1 MPGDSSEVNINSG
14 GIDKN
19 TYDAIV
25 IGSGISGGWAAK
37 ELCDNGLKTL
47 VLERGKDVV
56 HIKDYPT
63 ATKNPWDFPH
73 RGDLPLSIVKE
84 NPIVERCYAFSE
96 ATQHFFVKDKEHPYI
111 QEKPFDWIRGYQV
124 GGKSLLWA
132 RQTQRWS
139 KYDFEGPARDGY
151 AVDWP
156 IRYEDIAPWY
166 SHVEKFAGISGNK
179 DGYDTLPDGEFLPP
193 WEMNC
198 VEKDIQQKI
207 MANYKNR
214 YVVQGRCAHLTKPN
228 PIHIEQGRIQ
238 CQARSLCERG
248 CPYGGYFSSNAS
260 TIPWAEKSGNL
271 TLRPDSVVHS
281 IIYDDNKNKAVGVR
295 VIDAHTNKATE
306 YFAKI
311 IFVNASCFNSNLI
324 LLNSTSNRFP
334 NGFGNDNG
342 LLGKYIAFHNYR
354 GSVSGSYD
362 GPEDKYYYGRRP
374 TQPMM
379 PNFRNVHKQEMD
391 FLRGYMSFY
400 GAGRERANGNGQEQ
414 IGGDYKDSLT
424 EAGDWYVSMMM
435 QGETIPKET
444 NHVTLSK
451 DKKDQWGIPQ
461 LVFSVDYDD
470 NDEKLFKDFLNQA
483 SEMLDKAGCKNINQ
497 HDSKQAPGLDIHE
510 MGGVRMGKD
519 AKTSML
525 NSWNQFHNCKNV
537 FVTDGACMTS
547 TSTQNPSLTFM
558 ALTARAA
565 NHAVQELK
573 RGNI

>member
-1 MPGDSSEVNINSG
+1 MPGDSSKININSG
-14 GIDKN
+14 GIARN
-19 TYDAIV
+19 TFDAIV
-25 IGSGISGGWAAK
+25 IGSGISGGWSAK

-47 VLERGKDVV
+47 LLERGKDVV

-73 RGDLPLSIVKE
+73 RSELSLSIAKE
-84 NPIVERCYAFSE
+84 NPIVGRCYAFSE
-96 ATQHFFVKDKEHPYI
+96 ATQHFFVKDNDHPYI

-198 VEKDIQQKI
+198 VEEDIQKKI

-228 PIHIEQGRIQ
+228 PIHIDQGRTQ

-260 TIPWAEKSGNL
+260 TIPWAKRSGNL
-271 TLRPDSVVHS
+271 TLRPDSVVDS
-281 IIYDDNKNKAVGVR
+281 IIYDDKKNKAVGVR
-295 VIDAHTNKATE
+295 VVDAHTKQTTA

-311 IFVNASCFNSNLI
+311 IFVNAACFNSNLI
-324 LLNSTSNRFP
+324 LLNSTSTRFP

-342 LLGKYIAFHNYR
+342 LLGKYVAFHNYR

-400 GAGRERANGNGQEQ
+400 GASRGRTLGIGQEQ

-424 EAGDWYVSMMM
+424 EAGDWQVSMMM

-470 NDEKLFKDFLNQA
+470 NDERLLNDFLNQA
-483 SEMLDKAGCKNINQ
+483 SEMLDKAGVKNINQ
-497 HDSKQAPGLDIHE
+497 HDSGQAPGLDIHE

-519 AKTSML
+519 PKTSML

-565 NHAVQELK
+565 NYAVEELK
-573 RGNI
+573 KGNI